1 VTAEVARVA
10 GPVAAA
16 GLGILF
22 VAPSRGLRIA
32 GLLAWAAG
40 CVWLAYFL
48 APRGHLAILAAAAI
62 VGLLL
67 ASVGAALLLRWPWLL
82 ALAALACVPVRI
94 QVNVGS
100 TQASLLVP
108 MYGVVG
114 AAALALAWEL
124 WKDNDRD
131 RELGSLAVPLAT
143 FVLWSGFTLAWSKDV
158 RQGAIELLAFYLP
171 FGLLALCLARL
182 PWQREYLGYLWVLL
196 AAMAVVFAGIG
207 LYQYETRDVFW
218 NPKVSV
224 DNAYAPFYRV
234 NSVFWDPSIYGRFL
248 VVAILASLALVV
260 YGASRRTVVAAT
272 AAIVAA
278 FVGLVLSFSQ
288 SSFVALV
295 VGVGII
301 AWFAWGPRALA
312 LVGVVAAVVLVAA
325 LAMPSVRHHSLNS
338 ASGGRSKLVKN
349 GIAIAAHHPIQGVGI
364 GGFKKAYAQ
373 RTGLKGKEPKA
384 AASHDTPVTVAA
396 ETGIP
401 GLLLFAWLLV
411 TAFLLTFRR
420 LLPGT
425 FAGRVSLIL
434 GVVLAAIGVHSLF
447 YNAFFED
454 PTAWGVF
461 GLAPLAAVALAEE
474 RVSATRPGTPP
485 TAARRRGAVAAPQA
499 GRSRA
504 EAG

>member
-1 VTAEVARVA
+1 MTAEVARAA
-10 GPVAAA
+10 GPIAAA
-16 GLGILF
+16 GLGLLF
-22 VAPSRGLRIA
+22 IAPRRELRLA
-32 GLLAWAAG
+32 GLVAWAAG
-40 CVWLAYFL
+40 CLWLAYYL
-48 APRGHLAILAAAAI
+48 APSGHLPLLAGGALVGVILAA
-62 VGLLL
+62 G
-67 ASVGAALLLRWPWLL
+67 GAALLLRWPWLL
-82 ALAALACVPVRI
+82 AIAALACVPARI
-94 QVNVGS
+94 QVNIGS

-108 MYGVVG
+108 MYGVVA
-114 AAALALAWEL
+114 AAALALGWQL
-124 WKDNDRD
+124 VRRD
-131 RELGSLAVPLAT
+131 ERLRELGSLAWPLAA
-143 FVLWSGFTLAWSKDV
+143 FVLWSGLTLAWSQDV

-171 FGLLALCLARL
+171 FGLLAVSLARL
-182 PWQREYLGYLWVLL
+182 PWRRDWLGYLWVLL
-196 AAMAVVFAGIG
+196 AGMAAVFAAIG
-207 LYQYETRDVFW
+207 VYQYETRDIFW

-248 VVAILASLALVV
+248 VVAILASLVLVV
-260 YGASRRTVVAAT
+260 HGASRRGAAAAT
-272 AAIVAA
+272 AAIVGT
-278 FVGLVLSFSQ
+278 FVGLVFSFSQ

-301 AWFAWGPRALA
+301 AWFAWGRKTLA
-312 LVGVVAAVVLVAA
+312 LLGVVAVVVLVAG

-338 ASGGRSKLVKN
+338 ASGGRYKLVEN
-349 GIAIAAHHPIQGVGI
+349 GIAIAAHHPVQGVGI
-364 GGFKKAYAQ
+364 GGFKKAYAK

-411 TAFLLTFRR
+411 TAFLVAFRR
-420 LLPGT
+420 LVPGT

-454 PTAWGVF
+454 PVAWGVF
-461 GLAPLAAVALAEE
+461 GLAPLAALALAEE
-474 RVSATRPGTPP
+474 RVSEPRPRA
-485 TAARRRGAVAAPQA
+485 AARQRAAVAAPQA